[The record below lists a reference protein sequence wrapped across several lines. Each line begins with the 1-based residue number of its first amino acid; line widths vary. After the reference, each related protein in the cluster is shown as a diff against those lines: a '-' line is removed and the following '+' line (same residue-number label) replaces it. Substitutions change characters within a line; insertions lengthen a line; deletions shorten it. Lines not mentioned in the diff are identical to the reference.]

1 MIRLERIHKDNWEEC
16 AELEP
21 AEEQQ
26 SLIAPNVYSIAE
38 AQFLQGFSSV
48 AIYKHE
54 TMIGYAL
61 YGIDPD
67 DHNYWIYRF
76 MIDRRFQGQGY
87 GFLAVC
93 SIIEE
98 IRNRSDRTDVLVLG
112 YKPENERARR
122 LYSKAGFIEDGMA
135 PWGEMIAKYSYVS
148 TE

>member
-38 AQFLQGFSSV
+38 AQFLDGFSSV
-48 AIYKHE
+48 AIYKQE

-98 IRNRSDRTDVLVLG
+98 IRNRADRTDVLVLG
-112 YKPENERARR
+112 YKPENERARK
-122 LYSKAGFIEDGMA
+122 LYSKAGFIEDGLA